1 MNGLHICKIFVKC
14 HVCKNWNSEILS
26 NFQKNSKVNENT
38 ITKNCVVD
46 LQFSCCN
53 NMTDNY
59 YFLLRNTFSK
69 MPAAIFFPFAHVLF
83 WSAVVCAAMTELVS
97 TQQCN
102 MQDHCYHS
110 CACAVLISCCVC
122 SHDRAGQQC
131 YRTIVITAAHELFWS
146 AVVCAVM
153 TELVSSAI
161 GLLLSQLR
169 MCCFDQLLCAAMTE
183 LVSSAATTIL
193 INVAHARFWSAAVVC
208 SHDETGQQYC

>member
-1 MNGLHICKIFVKC
+1 MPKLVAFYYVHNLNILKVKSVNNFLKGGNTSFQKKWFSWNRFEKQIKLQTYYRIPTDSIMNGLHICKIFVKC

-38 ITKNCVVD
+38 ITTNCVVD

-97 TQQCN
+97 SATC
-102 MQDHCYHS
+102 
-110 CACAVLISCCVC
+110 
-122 SHDRAGQQC
+122 
-131 YRTIVITAAHELFWS
+131 RTIVITAVHVLFWS

-161 GLLLSQLR
+161 GPLLSQLR
-169 MCCFDQLLCAAMTE
+169 MCCFDQLLC
-183 LVSSAATTIL
+183 VQSWRS
-193 INVAHARFWSAAVVC
+193 WSAVL
-208 SHDETGQQYC
+208 

>member
-1 MNGLHICKIFVKC
+1 METLVSKRSGFLGTGLKSKLNYKRIMEYQQIQLWMACTFVQNIFVKC

-97 TQQCN
+97 SATC
-102 MQDHCYHS
+102 
-110 CACAVLISCCVC
+110 
-122 SHDRAGQQC
+122 
-131 YRTIVITAAHELFWS
+131 RTIVITAAHVLFWS

-153 TELVSSAI
+153 TELVSSAL
-161 GLLLSQLR
+161 GPLLSQLR
-169 MCCFDQLLCAAMTE
+169 ICCFDQLLC
-183 LVSSAATTIL
+183 VQSWRSWSSVL
-193 INVAHARFWSAAVVC
+193 
-208 SHDETGQQYC
+208 